1 MSSNIKNVENETYGE
16 VICIDFPVVS
26 GVEFTHC
33 FEPHTCDDILEHCVE
48 TWKICTVCGFEYQS
62 HRSNSFIAEL
72 LVYLG
77 KIS

>member
-26 GVEFTHC
+26 GVE
-33 FEPHTCDDILEHCVE
+33 PHTCDDILEHCIE
-48 TWKICTVCGFEYQS
+48 TWKICTVCSFEYQS